1 MTQKKKIRLSD
12 IAEKLNISTVTVSK
26 ALSDKEGVGDDLR
39 EKIKI
44 IAEEMGYHT
53 KKDKLSNLSENTT
66 GNIGILIPSRFFSPN
81 SSYYWY
87 IFTFLSTELLKNN
100 YYSIMELL
108 SDEDEKNLVLPRML
122 QDDKI
127 DGLIILGQTNDS
139 YIEKINSSFENF
151 ILLDFYSTKHNY
163 DSVSNDDYYCSY
175 LITNYVIS
183 QGHKEITFVGNFGA
197 TTSITDRYMGFT
209 KAMLEHNL
217 HTDIS
222 NIIDD
227 RDDKG
232 NKIDFHFPS
241 AKLPT
246 AFVCNCDETAARLIT
261 TLEQKGYKIPEDIA
275 VTGFDNYL
283 PNEKPDVEI
292 TTVYIKPEDTTKTAA
307 DLIIKKI
314 TNQPYIKGRHLI
326 SGTVLIKDS
335 L

>member
-1 MTQKKKIRLSD
+1 MAQKKKIRLSD

-53 KKDKLSNLSENTT
+53 KKEKHSNLSENTT

-122 QDDKI
+122 QDNKI

-175 LITNYVIS
+175 MMTKYVIS
-183 QGHKEITFVGNFGA
+183 KGHREISFVGNFGA
-197 TTSITDRYMGFT
+197 TTSISDRFMGFN
-209 KAMLEHNL
+209 KAMLENGL
-217 HTDIS
+217 ETKLS
-222 NIIDD
+222 EIIND

-232 NKIDFHFPS
+232 SKVDFLFP
-241 AKLPT
+241 AGRMPT

-261 TLEQKGYKIPEDIA
+261 NLEQMGYKIPEDIA

-292 TTVYIKPEDTTKTAA
+292 TTVYIKPEDTAKTAA

-326 SGTVLIKDS
+326 SGIVLPKAS
-335 L
+335 V